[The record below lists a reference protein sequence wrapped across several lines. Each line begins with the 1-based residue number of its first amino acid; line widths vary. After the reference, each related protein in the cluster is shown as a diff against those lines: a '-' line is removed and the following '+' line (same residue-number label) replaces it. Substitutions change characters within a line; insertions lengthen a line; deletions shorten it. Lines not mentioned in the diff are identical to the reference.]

1 MYDEIIEL
9 MEDALKKG
17 NIEGKIERKIEG
29 KIEGRIDAQKATSL
43 RMLRKKTYSL
53 EEIADICDLN
63 LETVA
68 KLQQALEMQAM
79 YIDFAEISNMF

>member
-17 NIEGKIERKIEG
+17 KLQGKLEGKIEGKIER
-29 KIEGRIDAQKATSL
+29 RRDSQKATSL
-43 RMLRKKTYSL
+43 RMLRKKAYSL

-68 KLQQALEMQAM
+68 KLQQALEMQAVCL
-79 YIDFAEISNMF
+79 

>member
-17 NIEGKIERKIEG
+17 NIEGKIEG

>member
-17 NIEGKIERKIEG
+17 KIQGKLEGKIEG
-29 KIEGRIDAQKATSL
+29 KIEGRRDSQKATSL
-43 RMLRKKTYSL
+43 RMLRNKTYSL

-68 KLQQALEMQAM
+68 KLQQALEMQAV
-79 YIDFAEISNMF
+79 YL

>member
-9 MEDALKKG
+9 MEDTLKKG
-17 NIEGKIERKIEG
+17 KIKGKIEG

-43 RMLRKKTYSL
+43 RMLRKKAYSL
-53 EEIADICDLN
+53 EKIADICDLS

-79 YIDFAEISNMF
+79 CL

>member
-17 NIEGKIERKIEG
+17 KLQGKLEGKIEG
-29 KIEGRIDAQKATSL
+29 KIEGRRASQKATSL

-68 KLQQALEMQAM
+68 KLQQALEMQAVCL
-79 YIDFAEISNMF
+79 